1 MQQITT
7 TIDIDAPIDTVWRR
21 LTDLGGH
28 EAWNPFI
35 TSAAGTVAEGE
46 RIEVTMTPPGRRAS
60 TFRPTITVA
69 DEPTA
74 FEWLGSV
81 GRRGVFDGRHTFRL
95 EPIDGGTR
103 FTQSEQFTGLL
114 ARPLLMTM
122 RSAVTEGFASMNAA
136 LKNLCEA
143 ETVPGRAD

>member
-1 MQQITT
+1 MPEITT
-7 TIDIDAPIDTVWRR
+7 TIDIDAPIETVWRR
-21 LTDLGGH
+21 LTDLESH
-28 EAWNPFI
+28 QTWNPFI

-46 RIEVTMTPPGRRAS
+46 TIEATMTPAGRKPQ
-60 TFRPTITVA
+60 TFRPTVTVA

-81 GRRGVFDGRHTFRL
+81 GPGGIFDGRHSFRL

-103 FTQSEQFTGLL
+103 FTQSEQFTGIL

-122 RSAVTEGFASMNAA
+122 RSAVTEGFESMNRS
-136 LKNLCEA
+136 LKDLCES
-143 ETVPGRAD
+143 ETAPDVAG

>member
-7 TIDIDAPIDTVWRR
+7 TIDIDAPIDAVWRR
-21 LTDLGGH
+21 LIGLEAH

-35 TSAAGTVAEGE
+35 TFAGGTVAEGE
-46 RIEVTMTPPGRRAS
+46 TIVATMTPPGRKPQ
-60 TFRPTITVA
+60 TFRPTVTVA

-81 GRRGVFDGRHTFRL
+81 GRGGIFDGRHSFRL

-103 FTQSEQFTGLL
+103 MTQSEQFTGIL

-122 RSAVTEGFASMNAA
+122 RSAVIEGFTSMNEA
-136 LKNLCEA
+136 LKDLCES
-143 ETVPGRAD
+143 ETVADGVD